1 MLSGMQ
7 GLKLF
12 LAPKFWGIFATTVRM
27 ETYPMEPTSQPVI
40 FASLH
45 RDLIP
50 AIMYVKPT
58 KLAIVVSNSPD
69 GDILVHA
76 LGDKNYNFVRGA
88 SGKDGGR
95 AFVGMR
101 RMLDSGVSVG
111 VAVDGPE
118 GPFGKIHDGA
128 LHLARKTGFPIV
140 PIKASPSRAIAL
152 HSWDRTIIPLP
163 FTKVGMVCGPPIFIS
178 QDSREFDT
186 PRKILED
193 FFQLGEDQS

>member
-12 LAPKFWGIFATTVRM
+12 LAPKFWRFFETTLRL
-27 ETYPMEPTSQPVI
+27 ETYPEDPTSQPVI

-101 RMLDSGVSVG
+101 RMLDSGISVG
-111 VAVDGPE
+111 VAVDGPD

-140 PIKASPSRAIAL
+140 PIKACPSRAIVL
-152 HSWDRTIIPLP
+152 RSWDRTIIPLP
-163 FTKVGMVCGPPIFIS
+163 FSSVGMVCGSPIFIP
-178 QDSREFDT
+178 QDSQEFGT
-186 PRKILED
+186 PRKILEE
-193 FFQLGEDQS
+193 FFRPGEDQS